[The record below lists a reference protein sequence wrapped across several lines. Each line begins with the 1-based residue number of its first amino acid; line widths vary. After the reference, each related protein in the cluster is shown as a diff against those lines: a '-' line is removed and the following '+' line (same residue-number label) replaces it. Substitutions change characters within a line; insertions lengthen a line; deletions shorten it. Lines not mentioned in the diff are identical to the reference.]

1 MTHRR
6 LNHEFKELNNDPD
19 LNCYAEKSAG
29 IHSWK
34 VTMKGPE
41 DTPYQNGYFDLRI
54 EFSANHPFKPPMV
67 LFDTKVYHPN
77 INESGIICI
86 DILKS
91 KWSPVLTIS
100 KIIASLQSLLAH
112 PNPHDPLS
120 QESADLYLNDIEEY
134 NRKAETWTRLYALE
148 NQM

>member
-1 MTHRR
+1 MANRR

-19 LNCYAEKSAG
+19 LNCYAEKTSSV
-29 IHSWK
+29 HSWK
-34 VTMKGPE
+34 VTMKGPP
-41 DTPYQNGYFDLRI
+41 DTPYEDGHFVLKV
-54 EFSANHPFKPPMV
+54 EFSANHPFKPPIV

-77 INESGIICI
+77 INESGIVCI

-91 KWSPVLTIS
+91 KWSPVLSIS

-120 QESADLYLNDIEEY
+120 QESADLYLSDIDEY
-134 NRKAETWTRLYALE
+134 NHKAKLWTEMYAQE
-148 NQM
+148 QM